1 MDFLMV
7 FLDWLGI
14 LDREPVFS
22 TSGDG
27 EFVGNQS
34 VHWRLRSVTAGQLR
48 HS

>member
-14 LDREPVFS
+14 LDREPAFC
-22 TSGDG
+22 TNGDG
-27 EFVGNQS
+27 EFVGNGS
-34 VHWRLRSVTAGQLR
+34 VHWRLRSVTAGHRR